1 MKDEPD
7 PKGAAADE
15 TAHAAVATPGA
26 LFRRPI
32 ALVLQAG
39 SVAAAITSI
48 LGLVVIFAP
57 GLVRGLSLGGG
68 DGSAEREVT
77 VEVSKGQEIK
87 LAIADKAAVERMTFG
102 KWLRD
107 ETGTDAGVS
116 AAERRRPGVNVH
128 YRAKFPG
135 FALGSPFRARFSLK
149 DEAGVTSGVHVTK
162 GRLDADSDECRCAEF
177 VPVPV
182 APKSYRVLV
191 ELYRPGAPFAAPVIG
206 AYTDFFSAAGP
217 VSD

>member
-1 MKDEPD
+1 MRHSPLVCDRRREPHGRPAPRAVHSPGGTRGGDVKDEPD

-15 TAHAAVATPGA
+15 PAHAAVATPGA

-77 VEVSKGQEIK
+77 VEVSKGQEI
-87 LAIADKAAVERMTFG
+87 ERA
-102 KWLRD
+102 LRHR
-107 ETGTDAGVS
+107 T
-116 AAERRRPGVNVH
+116 PG
-128 YRAKFPG
+128 
-135 FALGSPFRARFSLK
+135 
-149 DEAGVTSGVHVTK
+149 
-162 GRLDADSDECRCAEF
+162 
-177 VPVPV
+177 
-182 APKSYRVLV
+182 
-191 ELYRPGAPFAAPVIG
+191 
-206 AYTDFFSAAGP
+206 
-217 VSD
+217 